1 MEIVIVVGPG
11 GAKYEENQRRQ
22 SFRGHAQQLGDRGLF
37 IVLIVSIVLLFANF
51 AYLNTQSNH
60 DKQYI
65 GHAGELRVLSQRIGR
80 TPPKRRRARARRS
93 SS

>member
-1 MEIVIVVGPG
+1 MRSGSVI
-11 GAKYEENQRRQ
+11 A
-22 SFRGHAQQLGDRGLF
+22 GLF

-65 GHAGELRVLSQRIGR
+65 GHAGTARPVAADREERHRSGGGQGR
-80 TPPKRRRARARRS
+80 AFKL
-93 SS
+93 

>member
-1 MEIVIVVGPG
+1 MKKINAGNLFAGMRSSSVI
-11 GAKYEENQRRQ
+11 A
-22 SFRGHAQQLGDRGLF
+22 GLF

-65 GHAGELRVLSQRIGR
+65 GHAGELASCRSGSRR

>member
-1 MEIVIVVGPG
+1 MKKINAGNLFAGMRSSSVI
-11 GAKYEENQRRQ
+11 A
-22 SFRGHAQQLGDRGLF
+22 GLF

-65 GHAGELRVLSQRIGR
+65 GHAGELRACRSGSRR